1 MSDAYLNHMLGDKE
15 QVILVDRQHWIVLF
29 QAIFLEIVLVIAII
43 VAVILGSLLLVNPFF
58 WFGLVLLIIPAVSM
72 IRDVLKWNNHKYVV
86 TNRRL
91 IQVFGVFNKNVTDS
105 SLEKVNDVKM
115 DQSFFG
121 RLFNYGDIEI
131 LTASELGVNR
141 FNMIG
146 NPVRFKTAMLNAKV
160 KLESGALDRAQMP
173 VQPKQPDIPTMIA
186 QLAALREKGIVT
198 EEEFQKKKADLLSR
212 L

>member
-15 QVILVDRQHWIVLF
+15 KIILVDRQHWIVLV
-29 QAIFLEIVLVIAII
+29 QAILLEIVLVIAII
-43 VAVILGSLLLVNPFF
+43 AAVVLGSLLLLNPLF
-58 WFGLVLLIIPAVSM
+58 WFGLVLLIIPAISM
-72 IRDVLKWNNHKYVV
+72 IRDIVKWDNHKYVV

-91 IQVFGVFNKNVTDS
+91 IQVFGVFSKNVTDS
-105 SLEKVNDVKM
+105 SLDKVNDIKM
-115 DQSFFG
+115 DQSFLGRIFG
-121 RLFNYGDIEI
+121 YGDIEI

-141 FNMIG
+141 FTMIG
-146 NPVRFKTAMLNAKV
+146 NPVRFKTAMLNAKAT
-160 KLESGALDRAQMP
+160 LEGGGNQLAP

>member
-1 MSDAYLNHMLGDKE
+1 MTDAYLNHMLGDKE
-15 QVILVDRQHWIVLF
+15 KIILVDRQHWIVLV
-29 QAIFLEIVLVIAII
+29 QAILLEIVLVIAII
-43 VAVILGSLLLVNPFF
+43 AGAVLGFILLLNPLF
-58 WFGLVLLIIPAVSM
+58 WFGLVLLIIPAISM
-72 IRDVLKWNNHKYVV
+72 VRDILKWTNHQYVV

-105 SLEKVNDVKM
+105 SLDKVNDVKM

-121 RLFNYGDIEI
+121 RIFGYGDIEI

-141 FNMIG
+141 FTMIG

-160 KLESGALDRAQMP
+160 QLESGALDRTPA
-173 VQPKQPDIPTMIA
+173 QPKQPDIPTMIS

>member
-15 QVILVDRQHWIVLF
+15 NIILVSRQHWMVLAQAIVL
-29 QAIFLEIVLVIAII
+29 EIILVIMII
-43 VAVILGSLLLVNPFF
+43 GAVFLGLFLLPNPLFF
-58 WFGLVLLIIPAVSM
+58 FGLAILIIPFLSM
-72 IRDVLKWNNHKYVV
+72 LRDILKWTNHKYVV

-91 IQVFGVFNKNVTDS
+91 IQIFGVFNKNVTDS

-121 RLFNYGDIEI
+121 RIFGYGDIEI

-141 FNMIG
+141 FTMIG
-146 NPVRFKTAMLNAKV
+146 NPVQFKTAMLNAKV
-160 KLESGALDRAQMP
+160 RLESGVENQQPA
-173 VQPKQPDIPTMIA
+173 QPKQPDIPTMIA
-186 QLAALREKGIVT
+186 QLATLREKGIVT
-198 EEEFQKKKADLLSR
+198 EEEFQKKKAELLTR

>member
-1 MSDAYLNHMLGDKE
+1 MSDAYLNHMLGEKE
-15 QVILVDRQHWIVLF
+15 QIILVDHQHWIVLV
-29 QAIFLEIVLVIAII
+29 QTILLEIVLEAAI
-43 VAVILGSLLLVNPFF
+43 VTAVGLGVFLLANPLFLI
-58 WFGLVLLIIPAVSM
+58 GLVILIIPLVSM
-72 IRDVLKWNNHKYVV
+72 IRDILKWTNHKYVV

-91 IQVFGVFNKNVTDS
+91 IQVFGIFNKNVTDS

-160 KLESGALDRAQMP
+160 KLESGALDRAP
-173 VQPKQPDIPTMIA
+173 VQPKQPDIPTMIS

>member
-1 MSDAYLNHMLGDKE
+1 MSDEYLLHMLGDKE
-15 QVILVDRQHWIVLF
+15 KVILVDRQHWIVLA
-29 QAIFLEIVLVIAII
+29 QAILLEVILVIAILAA
-43 VAVILGSLLLVNPFF
+43 VALGLFLLANPLFLV
-58 WFGLVLLIIPAVSM
+58 GLVILIIPILSM
-72 IRDVLKWNNHKYVV
+72 LRDILKWNNHKYVV

-115 DQSFFG
+115 DQSFLGRIFG
-121 RLFNYGDIEI
+121 YGDIEI

-141 FNMIG
+141 FTMIG

-160 KLESGALDRAQMP
+160 KLESGVENIAT

>member
-1 MSDAYLNHMLGDKE
+1 MSDAYLVHMLGDKE
-15 QVILVDRQHWIVLF
+15 KIILVDRQHWIVLA
-29 QAIFLEIVLVIAII
+29 QAILLEIILVIAI
-43 VAVILGSLLLVNPFF
+43 VAAVSLGIFLLANPLFLV
-58 WFGLVLLIIPAVSM
+58 GLVILIIPIISM
-72 IRDVLKWNNHKYVV
+72 LRDILKWNNHKYVV

-121 RLFNYGDIEI
+121 RIFGYGDIEI

-141 FNMIG
+141 FTMIG

-160 KLESGALDRAQMP
+160 QLESGAVDRGP

>member
-1 MSDAYLNHMLGDKE
+1 
-15 QVILVDRQHWIVLF
+15 
-29 QAIFLEIVLVIAII
+29 
-43 VAVILGSLLLVNPFF
+43 
-58 WFGLVLLIIPAVSM
+58 
-72 IRDVLKWNNHKYVV
+72 VV

-121 RLFNYGDIEI
+121 RIFGYGDIEI

-141 FNMIG
+141 FTMIG

-160 KLESGALDRAQMP
+160 QLESGALDRGQL
-173 VQPKQPDIPTMIA
+173 QPKQPDIPTMIA
-186 QLAALREKGIVT
+186 QLAALREKGIVS

>member
-1 MSDAYLNHMLGDKE
+1 MSDGYLTRMLSDKE
-15 QVILVDRQHWIVLF
+15 QVILIDRQHWIVLL
-29 QAIFLEIVLVIAII
+29 QAILLEIVLVIAIL
-43 VAVILGSLLLVNPFF
+43 VAASLGAILLVNPFF
-58 WFGLVLLIIPAVSM
+58 WVGLVLLVIPAISM
-72 IRDVLKWNNHKYVV
+72 VRDILKWNNHKYVV

-121 RLFNYGDIEI
+121 RIFNYGDIEI

-160 KLESGALDRAQMP
+160 KLESGALDRAP
-173 VQPKQPDIPTMIA
+173 VQPKQPDIPAMIA
-186 QLAALREKGIVT
+186 QLATLREKGIIT
-198 EEEFQKKKADLLSR
+198 EEEFQKKKADLLAR

>member
-1 MSDAYLNHMLGDKE
+1 MSDAYLTHMLGDKE
-15 QVILVDRQHWIVLF
+15 QIILVDRLHWIVLV
-29 QAIFLEIVLVIAII
+29 QAILLEIVLVIAIL
-43 VAVILGSLLLVNPFF
+43 VAASLGAILLINPFF
-58 WFGLVLLIIPAVSM
+58 WVGLVLLIIPAISM
-72 IRDVLKWNNHKYVV
+72 MRDILKWNNHKYVV

-121 RLFNYGDIEI
+121 RIFGYGDIEI

-141 FNMIG
+141 FTMIG

-160 KLESGALDRAQMP
+160 QLESGALDRGQL
-173 VQPKQPDIPTMIA
+173 QPKQPDIPTMIA
-186 QLAALREKGIVT
+186 QLAALREKGIVS

>member
-1 MSDAYLNHMLGDKE
+1 MSDAYLDHMLGDKE
-15 QVILVDRQHWIVLF
+15 QVILVDRQHWIVLV
-29 QAIFLEIVLVIAII
+29 QAIFLEIILVVAILAA
-43 VAVILGSLLLVNPFF
+43 VALGVILIKSGFF
-58 WFGLVLLIIPAVSM
+58 FFGLVLLIIPFVSM
-72 IRDVLKWNNHKYVV
+72 LRAILKWNNHKYVV

-91 IQVFGVFNKNVTDS
+91 IQIFGVFNKNVTDS

-121 RLFNYGDIEI
+121 RIFGYGDIEI

-160 KLESGALDRAQMP
+160 KLESGIEDRAP
-173 VQPKQPDIPTMIA
+173 AQPKQPDIPTMIA
-186 QLAALREKGIVT
+186 QLAALREKGIVS

>member
-1 MSDAYLNHMLGDKE
+1 MSDAYLTHMLGDKE
-15 QVILVDRQHWIVLF
+15 KVILVDRQHWIVLV
-29 QAIFLEIVLVIAII
+29 QAIFLEIILVIAILA
-43 VAVILGSLLLVNPFF
+43 AVVLGLFFINPLFPF
-58 WFGLVLLIIPAVSM
+58 FGLVLLIIPLVSM
-72 IRDVLKWNNHKYVV
+72 LRDILKWNNHKYVV

-105 SLEKVNDVKM
+105 SLDKVNDVKM

-121 RLFNYGDIEI
+121 RIFGYGDIEI

-141 FNMIG
+141 FTMIG
-146 NPVRFKTAMLNAKV
+146 NPVRFKTAMLNAKTQ
-160 KLESGALDRAQMP
+160 LESGAVDRAP
-173 VQPKQPDIPTMIA
+173 AQPKQPDIPTMIA
-186 QLAALREKGIVT
+186 QLAALREKGVVT

>member
-1 MSDAYLNHMLGDKE
+1 MSDAYLVHMLGDKE
-15 QVILVDRQHWIVLF
+15 KVILVDRQHWIVLA
-29 QAIFLEIVLVIAII
+29 QAIFLEIILVIAILA
-43 VAVILGSLLLVNPFF
+43 AVVLGLIFINPLFPF
-58 WFGLVLLIIPAVSM
+58 FGLVLLIIPLVSM
-72 IRDVLKWNNHKYVV
+72 LRDILKWNNHKYVV

-105 SLEKVNDVKM
+105 SLDKVNDVKM

-121 RLFNYGDIEI
+121 RIFGYGDIEI

-141 FNMIG
+141 FTMIG
-146 NPVRFKTAMLNAKV
+146 NPVRFKTAMLNAKTQ
-160 KLESGALDRAQMP
+160 LESGAVDRAP
-173 VQPKQPDIPTMIA
+173 AQPKQPDIPTMIA

>member
-1 MSDAYLNHMLGDKE
+1 MSDAYLMHMLGDKE
-15 QVILVDRQHWIVLF
+15 KIILVDRQHWIVLA
-29 QAIFLEIVLVIAII
+29 QAILLETILLIAILAAVALGLFLLANPLFLIGLVI
-43 VAVILGSLLLVNPFF
+43 
-58 WFGLVLLIIPAVSM
+58 LIIPIISM
-72 IRDVLKWNNHKYVV
+72 LRDIMKWNNHKYVV

-91 IQVFGVFNKNVTDS
+91 IQIFGVFNKNVTDS

-121 RLFNYGDIEI
+121 RIFGYGDIEI

-141 FNMIG
+141 FTMIG

-160 KLESGALDRAQMP
+160 QLESGAVDRAP

>member
-1 MSDAYLNHMLGDKE
+1 MSDAYLNHMLGEKE
-15 QVILVDRQHWIVLF
+15 QIILVDRQHWIVLV
-29 QAIFLEIVLVIAII
+29 QTILLEIVLEAAI
-43 VAVILGSLLLVNPFF
+43 VTAVGLGVFLLANPLFLI
-58 WFGLVLLIIPAVSM
+58 GLVILIIPLVSM
-72 IRDVLKWNNHKYVV
+72 IRDILKWNNHKYVV

-91 IQVFGVFNKNVTDS
+91 IQVFGVINKNVTDS
-105 SLEKVNDVKM
+105 SLEKVNDIKM
-115 DQSFFG
+115 EQSFFG
-121 RLFNYGDIEI
+121 RMFNYGDIEI

-160 KLESGALDRAQMP
+160 KLESGALDREP
-173 VQPKQPDIPTMIA
+173 VRPKQPDIPTMIS

>member
-1 MSDAYLNHMLGDKE
+1 MNDTYLQHMLGDKE
-15 QVILVDRQHWIVLF
+15 KVILVDRQHWIVLA
-29 QAIFLEIVLVIAII
+29 QAILLEIVLVIAILAA
-43 VAVILGSLLLVNPFF
+43 VALGLFLLANPLFF
-58 WFGLVLLIIPAVSM
+58 LGLIILIIPIISM
-72 IRDVLKWNNHKYVV
+72 LRDIIKWNNHKYVV

-91 IQVFGVFNKNVTDS
+91 IQIFGVFNKNVTDS

-121 RLFNYGDIEI
+121 RIFNYGDIEI

-141 FNMIG
+141 FTMIG

-160 KLESGALDRAQMP
+160 QLESGALDRTPA
-173 VQPKQPDIPTMIA
+173 QPKQPDIPTMIA

>member
-1 MSDAYLNHMLGDKE
+1 MSDAYLTHMLGDKE

-29 QAIFLEIVLVIAII
+29 QAIFLELILVIAII
-43 VAVILGSLLLVNPFF
+43 AAVVLGSLLLLNPLF
-58 WFGLVLLIIPAVSM
+58 WFGLVLLIIPAISM
-72 IRDVLKWNNHKYVV
+72 IRDILKWNNHKYVV

-105 SLEKVNDVKM
+105 SLDKVNDVKM

-121 RLFNYGDIEI
+121 RIFGYGDIEI

-141 FNMIG
+141 FTMIG

-160 KLESGALDRAQMP
+160 KLESGALDRGQVP
-173 VQPKQPDIPTMIA
+173 QPKQPDIPSMIA